1 MRVDRGKRG
10 RSSLYRGFRLGV
22 SNLVLLT
29 LPRLSSWLISWLIGR
44 RIMIERALGAKG
56 GEFSS
61 SGKFWVS
68 EKGVAQC
75 IIAGFGV
82 FEGKGQSFLLLWWLW
97 FLERWRN
104 HLGFGAISLE
114 CACWDWLKCPG
125 DKGFLKGRLNNDEK
139 SLCLGD
145 FHESPLT
152 VIYNCSVT
160 RRLPLLRLQLS
171 VVSFIS
177 VCNSWKGPE
186 GRLVLL
192 QPWRARARAPHSR
205 VGPRRPTGFQVSGP
219 RASYLWWSCSKD
231 EEELE
236 LRDQVRA
243 REEITSE
250 GWTTVA
256 SRKSR
261 STSKGRS
268 GARRDVGRNRF
279 GESSNGKGKAAV
291 EEEDEF
297 MEAGEENLELLQI
310 GGSRKRVRNSG
321 NENGSGFVVEDVD

>member
-114 CACWDWLKCPG
+114 CACWDWLKCP
-125 DKGFLKGRLNNDEK
+125 
-139 SLCLGD
+139 
-145 FHESPLT
+145 
-152 VIYNCSVT
+152 
-160 RRLPLLRLQLS
+160 
-171 VVSFIS
+171 
-177 VCNSWKGPE
+177 
-186 GRLVLL
+186 
-192 QPWRARARAPHSR
+192 
-205 VGPRRPTGFQVSGP
+205 
-219 RASYLWWSCSKD
+219 
-231 EEELE
+231 
-236 LRDQVRA
+236 
-243 REEITSE
+243 
-250 GWTTVA
+250 VA